1 MKKAFIDQL
10 IIVELDRAMRQHP
23 EWPTDIIH
31 AAAVIME
38 EAGELMKACLDLVYF
53 GGSERSIRN
62 EVVSVAAMAERF
74 MLHFPDDYKSFSH
87 IPIADQF
94 DRLMSLDSRFK
105 RKAKASD

>member
-1 MKKAFIDQL
+1 MKKAFIEQL
-10 IIVELDRAMRQHP
+10 IIVELDRATRQHP

-74 MLHFPDDYKSFSH
+74 MLHFPESYPQ
-87 IPIADQF
+87 ITEN
-94 DRLMSLDSRFK
+94 LMKEMRFK
-105 RKAKASD
+105 RKEERGIIPK